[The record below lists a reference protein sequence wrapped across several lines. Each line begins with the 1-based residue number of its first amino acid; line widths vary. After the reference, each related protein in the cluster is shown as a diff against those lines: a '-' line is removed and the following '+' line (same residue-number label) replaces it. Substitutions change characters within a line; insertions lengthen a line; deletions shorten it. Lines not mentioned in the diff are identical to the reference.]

1 MILGAFHQAYSN
13 RKATENA
20 IRSFRTYHPD
30 SPYFLYSDNGLD
42 FSDIAEKYNCEYV
55 FCDTRIGYD
64 KCFGFGIEGAF
75 LWMERFYKAC
85 KSLNCDYIIMMEDDI
100 LIRNE
105 ITIPENSEVS
115 GHSTFGNKYD
125 PSYLKYLSEKY
136 QVIFQNDWYGSGGG
150 SIFKVETFVEN
161 YDRIISIFEEEL
173 PKAIETEINI
183 NMGWVDNF
191 MTLYYLLCGKSQ
203 TPNPCLTEVTTNPN
217 WDSPQ
222 YSIVHQ
228 YKEFYE

>member
-1 MILGAFHQAYSN
+1 MNIVHFANRGYMNLNAFGLPENKTSVKNEVVN
-13 RKATENA
+13 R
-20 IRSFRTYHPD
+20 I
-30 SPYFLYSDNGLD
+30 LYSTDGECYRTLKRLYGESIKDWLPKLSKNDYQGLL
-42 FSDIAEKYNCEYV
+42 EKKKKKKNKWYNFDDVEALGVTFKQIKCPCDP
-55 FCDTRIGYD
+55 FC
-64 KCFGFGIEGAF
+64 
-75 LWMERFYKAC
+75 YKIVALDR
-85 KSLNCDYIIMMEDDI
+85 KVD
-100 LIRNE
+100 
-105 ITIPENSEVS
+105 PEHDQ
-115 GHSTFGNKYD
+115 GKKT
-125 PSYLKYLSEKY
+125 KY